1 MRIKAF
7 GPFPFIF
14 FREEVTRMSKRGRP
28 TSNNS
33 KDVTIKVRLTRKE
46 LGRLRTLADEK
57 EISMSAMIRLLI
69 NEYWSIT

>member
-1 MRIKAF
+1 
-7 GPFPFIF
+7 
-14 FREEVTRMSKRGRP
+14 MSKRGRP
-28 TSNNS
+28 NSNNA